1 MKQNKAT
8 DPLDVGFLSLVRIVL
23 NADGIADAIE
33 QFLGGGGELGA
44 VLVSV
49 LTLFLRIGLGGMA
62 DRSG

>member
-33 QFLGGGGELGA
+33 QFLGGGELGA